1 MNEFD
6 IIQQFFKRPAK
17 PEWLAEGIGDDG
29 AVIEPSHAQQVI
41 VTDTLLEGRH
51 FFAGT
56 DACAIAHKALAVNLS
71 DLAAMGAKPKWFTLS
86 LTLPAV
92 DERWLAS
99 FSEGLFALA
108 EEHGICLIGGDTT
121 RGPLAVSITAAGELP
136 IGKSALLRSGAEV
149 GGRLGIVGG
158 LGLAAIAVAQRE
170 AGQQASA
177 AASQALDFPQPQLA
191 AGLRLHG
198 IAAAAC
204 DVSDGL
210 LADLGHI
217 AQASSLAFDLDGEAL
232 AALATEQNS
241 QAAKLLFA
249 GGDDYALL
257 FVTSAGTAMPEWAKD
272 IGVAVPAREPNVI
285 ELNGGPSWLQAGFSE
300 ALSKPGF
307 QHF

>member
-6 IIQQFFKRPAK
+6 IIQQFFHRPAK
-17 PEWLAEGIGDDG
+17 PEWLALGIGDDG
-29 AVIEPSHAQQVI
+29 AVIEPSPAQQVI

-56 DACAIAHKALAVNLS
+56 DARAIAHKALAVNLS
-71 DLAAMGAKPKWFTLS
+71 DLAAMGAKPRWFTLN
-86 LTLPAV
+86 LTLPKV
-92 DERWLAS
+92 DKNWLAA
-99 FSEGLFALA
+99 FSEGLFRLA
-108 EEHGICLIGGDTT
+108 DEHGVCLIGGDTT
-121 RGPLAVSITAAGELP
+121 RGPLSISITAAGELP
-136 IGKSALLRSGAEV
+136 TGRPAFLRGGAQV

-158 LGLAAIAVAQRE
+158 LGLAAMAVAARE
-170 AGQQASA
+170 AGNQASA

-198 IAAAAC
+198 IATAAC

-217 AQASSLAFDLDGEAL
+217 AQASSLGFDLDGEAL
-232 AALATEQNS
+232 AALAVEQDS

-257 FVTSAGTAMPEWAKD
+257 FVTSAGIAVPDWAND
-272 IGVAVPAREPNVI
+272 IGVAVAAREPNAI
-285 ELNGGPSWLQAGFSE
+285 QLNGGPSWLQAGFAE
-300 ALSKPGF
+300 ALDKPGF